1 MQTQRFSPA
10 RSSLLSLLLM
20 VLIGSNVGGWLLW
33 GPPRPAAAQAPAPQD
48 AATIEI
54 IGHNFQSFPNYAID
68 FRVKDQYGR
77 DITGLQKQDIR
88 LVEDGKQTIT
98 AFEFQPSEQTSEA
111 EPKRTVQKPSDG
123 QEYTFYAKGAAIGI
137 VFDATTLL
145 DKGAPPGTS
154 FLAMGREAI
163 MQFLDH
169 TRASP
174 ERPEVFSLFFPMDNP
189 ATQQIQPDEF
199 ATFTHD
205 RGGLKN
211 YLQNM
216 TPRTDKTQLYAAVQ
230 KAVVATAEAALQ
242 QSSEAVVLVVSD
254 GGDAISGDAFNEIT
268 EQARERGVTLITF
281 GFGTDEALENNEFR
295 LSQLAEITDG
305 VYRRKPDAQAVKEAF
320 EKVVQV
326 TPSGFY
332 SVRYETELLEDDSQH
347 TVRIEVGNA
356 RSQEISF
363 VPTRGA
369 NGSESDL
376 KPLRNVLLWKYFIFA
391 LPASLLVSLIITLMM
406 GGIKVAKSRSLSRD
420 RTRR

>member
-1 MQTQRFSPA
+1 
-10 RSSLLSLLLM
+10 
-20 VLIGSNVGGWLLW
+20 
-33 GPPRPAAAQAPAPQD
+33 
-48 AATIEI
+48 
-54 IGHNFQSFPNYAID
+54 
-68 FRVKDQYGR
+68 
-77 DITGLQKQDIR
+77 
-88 LVEDGKQTIT
+88 
-98 AFEFQPSEQTSEA
+98 
-111 EPKRTVQKPSDG
+111 
-123 QEYTFYAKGAAIGI
+123 
-137 VFDATTLL
+137 
-145 DKGAPPGTS
+145 
-154 FLAMGREAI
+154 
-163 MQFLDH
+163 
-169 TRASP
+169 
-174 ERPEVFSLFFPMDNP
+174 MDNP

-216 TPRTDKTQLYAAVQ
+216 TPRTGKTQLYAAVQ
-230 KAVVATAEAALQ
+230 KAVEKTAEAALQ

-268 EQARERGVTLITF
+268 RQAGERGVTIITF
-281 GFGTDEALENNEFR
+281 GFGTEEALENNEFR

-305 VYRRKPDAQAVKEAF
+305 MYRREPDAQAVKEVF
-320 EKVVQV
+320 ENVVQV

-347 TVRIEVGNA
+347 TVRIEVGNV

-363 VPTRGA
+363 APTRGA
-369 NGSESDL
+369 NNSESDL

-391 LPASLLVSLIITLMM
+391 LPASLLASLIITLTM